1 MYILYIPV
9 WNTMANRIVGW
20 LMKIL
25 VVKHMDIETGGL
37 LADILRAEKIEV
49 SWWAAHR
56 GDPLPNGA
64 AFDLLLVM
72 GGPQQVW
79 ETTEHPWL
87 HPELE
92 LIRHWVTELRKPY
105 FGVCLGHQLLC
116 AALGGEVGIAQ
127 SHEIG
132 FPVVDILPGA
142 ASHPLLAALPPANR
156 WLQWHEAEV
165 IEAPHMLDVMAQSQD
180 CAVQILCAGT
190 RVISTQF
197 HLEGTADI
205 VEQWT
210 SDPETVDVMQ
220 QHYGKD
226 SVARLRAEAL
236 RHLPEAQQGTE
247 VLFRRWLA
255 LNTF

>member
-1 MYILYIPV
+1 
-9 WNTMANRIVGW
+9 
-20 LMKIL
+20 MKIL

-49 SWWAAHR
+49 SWWAVHN
-56 GDPLPNGA
+56 GDPLPNCA

-79 ETTEHPWL
+79 ETADHPWL
-87 HPELE
+87 HTELE

-116 AALGGEVGIAQ
+116 AALGGDVAIAQ

-132 FPVVDILPGA
+132 FPVIEILPDA
-142 ASHPLLAALPPANR
+142 ASHPLLAELPTANR

-165 IEAPHMLDVMAQSQD
+165 IRAPQMLDVMARSQA

-210 SDPETVDVMQ
+210 SDPQTVDDMEQ
-220 QHYGKD
+220 RFGKD
-226 SVARLRAEAL
+226 SVAALRAAAL
-236 RHLPEAQQGTE
+236 LHLPEAQLGSE
-247 VLFRRWLA
+247 VLFRRWLK
-255 LNTF
+255 LNTA